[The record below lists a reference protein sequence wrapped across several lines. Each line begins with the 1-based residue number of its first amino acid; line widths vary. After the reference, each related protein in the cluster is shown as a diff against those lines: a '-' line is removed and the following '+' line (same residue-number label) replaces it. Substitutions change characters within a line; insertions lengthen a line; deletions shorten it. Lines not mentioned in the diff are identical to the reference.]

1 MPMSDTTVPTTS
13 QTSLQP
19 GDQGGLG
26 VIATPRQLDQIRAIL
41 WQHLEQKKTKAF
53 VFGSQATKNTW
64 RGSDLDIGV
73 EGQVTASQL
82 AKVREALE
90 ESTLPY
96 TIDVV
101 NFNQMGPEFIT
112 QAKTKTIA
120 L

>member
-1 MPMSDTTVPTTS
+1 MEQKNIVE
-13 QTSLQP
+13 LQR
-19 GDQGGLG
+19 
-26 VIATPRQLDQIRAIL
+26 II
-41 WQHLEQKKTKAF
+41 WQHLKSGETKAF
-53 VFGSQATKNTW
+53 IFGSQATNKAW
-64 RGSDLDIGV
+64 RGSDLDIGI
-73 EGQVTASQL
+73 EGQVTGSQL